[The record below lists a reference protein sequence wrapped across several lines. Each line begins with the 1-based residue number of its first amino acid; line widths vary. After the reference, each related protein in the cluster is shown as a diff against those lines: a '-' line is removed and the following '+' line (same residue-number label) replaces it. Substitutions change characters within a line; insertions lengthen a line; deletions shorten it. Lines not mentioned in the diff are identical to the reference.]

1 MPMADKPKLAI
12 YWASSCGGCEIAVAN
27 LHEKLLDV
35 VNFFDFMFSPCLLD
49 TKKKDI
55 EALPDGSIAATLFN
69 GAIRTA
75 ENEEMAR
82 LMRRKSGLLIAYGSC
97 AMGGGIPALSNLHT
111 RDALMRT
118 VYLDS
123 PSLDNPRQVIPQ
135 TETRVAEGELE
146 LPRFY
151 DRVRNLSQ
159 VVPVDY
165 SIPGCP
171 PETDQI
177 WNVLQALMSGAALPP
192 RGSVLGAGD
201 SSVCDECA
209 RKRTDKT
216 VKQFRRIWEF
226 VPDPEQCLLE
236 QGLLC
241 MGVAT
246 RSGCGG
252 KCPSVNMPCIGCYGA
267 PPDVYDQGAKLA
279 STLGS
284 IIDIA
289 PIRGLKD
296 EPEIYQ
302 RVDRVLEQIPDLAG
316 VACKFSMA
324 APARPSTSAGE
335 SQDDENRNH

>member
-1 MPMADKPKLAI
+1 MSQKPKLAL

-27 LHEKLLDV
+27 LHEKILAVAD
-35 VNFFDFMFSPCLLD
+35 FFDFMFSPCLLD
-49 TKKKDI
+49 TKCKDI
-55 EALPDGSIAATLFN
+55 EALPDGAIAATLFN
-69 GAIRTA
+69 GAIRTG
-75 ENEEMAR
+75 ENEKMAH
-82 LMRRKSGLLIAYGSC
+82 LLRRKSGLLIAYGSC
-97 AMGGGIPALSNLHT
+97 AIGGGIPALSNLHT
-111 RDALMRT
+111 RDEHLRT

-123 PSLDNPRQVIPQ
+123 PTLDNPRQVIPQ
-135 TETRVAEGELE
+135 TETRVPEGELE

-151 DRVRNLSQ
+151 ERVQNLSE

-165 SIPGCP
+165 FIPGCP
-171 PETDQI
+171 PETDQV
-177 WNVLQALMSGAALPP
+177 WNVLQVLMSGAALPP

-216 VKQFRRIWEF
+216 VREFHRIWEII
-226 VPDPEQCLLE
+226 PDPEQCLLE

-252 KCPSVNMPCIGCYGA
+252 KCPSVNMPCIGCYG
-267 PPDVYDQGAKLA
+267 PPAGVYDQGAKLV

-284 IIDIA
+284 IMDIA
-289 PIRGLKD
+289 PIRDLKD
-296 EPEIYQ
+296 EQEIYK
-302 RVDRVLEQIPDLAG
+302 RVDQVLERIPDLAG

-324 APARPSTSAGE
+324 SPTRTSTSSGE
-335 SQDDENRNH
+335 SQDDENRND

>member
-1 MPMADKPKLAI
+1 MAEKPKLAL

-49 TKKKDI
+49 TKRKDI
-55 EALPDGSIAATLFN
+55 QALPDGAIAATLFN
-69 GAIRTA
+69 GAIRTE
-75 ENEEMAR
+75 ENEEMAH
-82 LMRRKSGLLIAYGSC
+82 LLRRKSGLLIAYGSC

-111 RDALMRT
+111 RDEHLKT
-118 VYLDS
+118 CYLDS
-123 PSLDNPRQVIPQ
+123 PTVDNPQRIIPQ

-151 DRVRNLSQ
+151 DRVKNLGE

-165 SIPGCP
+165 YIPGCP
-171 PETDQI
+171 PETDQV
-177 WNVLQALMSGAALPP
+177 WNVLQVFMSGASLPP

-201 SSVCDECA
+201 SSVCDECT

-216 VKQFRRIWEF
+216 IRQFHRVWEII
-226 VPDPEQCLLE
+226 PDSEQCLLE

-252 KCPSVNMPCIGCYGA
+252 KCPEVNMPCIGCYG
-267 PPDVYDQGAKLA
+267 PPADVYDQGAKMA

-296 EPEIYQ
+296 EQEIYK
-302 RVDRVLEQIPDLAG
+302 RVDQVLNQIPDLAG

-324 APARPSTSAGE
+324 SPSRKPTSSGE
-335 SQDDENRNH
+335 SQDDENGNN